1 MRVLVVDD
9 HAIVREGMKLVLA
22 EEPNLVVGE
31 ASTAREALRRVR
43 AEHWDVVVLDI
54 SLPDRSGLDILGEI
68 KALDP
73 ALRVLVL
80 TVFGEE
86 IYAVRV
92 LKAGADGFLTKESV
106 PEELLKAVRKVA
118 SGHRY
123 LTRALAEKLAW
134 RFSVG
139 NDKDGHEA
147 LSDRELQVLCMLASG
162 RRLSDVA
169 TELGLSIKTVSTY
182 RARILTKMG
191 LDTTAELIQY
201 AIRNGLVQ

>member
-9 HAIVREGMKLVLA
+9 HAIVREGMKQVLA
-22 EEPNLVVGE
+22 EEANVLVGE
-31 ASTAREALRRVR
+31 ASTAREAMRRVR
-43 AEHWDVVVLDI
+43 TEPWDVVVLDI
-54 SLPDRSGLDILGEI
+54 NLPDRSGLEVLDEI
-68 KALDP
+68 KALRP
-73 ALRVLVL
+73 TPRVLVL

-106 PEELLKAVRKVA
+106 PEELLKAVHKVA
-118 SGHRY
+118 SGERY
-123 LTRALAEKLAW
+123 LTRSLAEKLAW

-139 NDKDGHEA
+139 TEAGGHEA
-147 LSDRELQVLCMLASG
+147 LSDRELQVLCMIASG

-169 TELGLSIKTVSTY
+169 AELALSIKTVSTY
-182 RARILTKMG
+182 RARILAKMG
-191 LDTTAELIQY
+191 LSTTAELIQY

>member
-9 HAIVREGMKLVLA
+9 HAIVREGMKRVLV
-22 EEPNLVVGE
+22 EEENLVVGE
-31 ASTAREALRRVR
+31 ASSARDALRRVR
-43 AEHWDVVVLDI
+43 AERWDVVVLDL
-54 SLPDRSGLDILGEI
+54 SLPDRSGLDVLAEI
-68 KALDP
+68 KAMDP
-73 ALRVLVL
+73 TLRVLVL

-106 PEELLKAVRKVA
+106 PDELLKAVRKVA
-118 SGHRY
+118 SGQRY
-123 LTRALAEKLAW
+123 LTRSLAEKLAW

-139 NDKDGHEA
+139 DEVAGHEA

-162 RRLSDVA
+162 RRMTAVA
-169 TELGLSIKTVSTY
+169 AELGLSIKTVSTY

-191 LDTTAELIQY
+191 LNTTAELIQY
-201 AIRNGLVQ
+201 AIRNGLIQ